1 MLNCSQPGNTELI
14 PVKSKKAPEGAD
26 KRTAKSKSRIG
37 KHQNLGSL
45 TTESKEED
53 SDHLLDDKGEGE
65 ADVAITY
72 DSQVD
77 EMLAQEA

>member
-1 MLNCSQPGNTELI
+1 MLNCSQPGNSELI
-14 PVKSKKAPEGAD
+14 PVKSKAPDVGC
-26 KRTAKSKSRIG
+26 KKTSKSKSSVG
-37 KHQNLGSL
+37 KHHNLGSL

-53 SDHLLDDKGEGE
+53 SDHLLEDKGEGE

-77 EMLAQEA
+77 EMLA